1 MSAQN
6 ESMPRIRRQK
16 KQPTTDSSSGTTDT
30 ITARNKNGNL
40 SVNHAPLT
48 RTLSTKV
55 SEVLHPGWGVHT
67 TSASSFPW
75 GPMDPF
81 SGETLNAPRLV
92 QEKEAVAFPS
102 LVRARGCRK
111 VGSRLSTGNC
121 FYFAEGGERTCREGG
136 KDIDDKRS
144 FRSGGAETACR
155 KALDA
160 LMSPVPFPRFSLG
173 LSLSPAFSPS

>member
-121 FYFAEGGERTCREGG
+121 FFWPRAGSVRAERVGRISMTKEVFVPGGL
-136 KDIDDKRS
+136 KRHAA
-144 FRSGGAETACR
+144 RP
-155 KALDA
+155 
-160 LMSPVPFPRFSLG
+160 LMR
-173 LSLSPAFSPS
+173 